1 MLKFSTRL
9 LVWTDIAS
17 HARPALNNI
26 AQSIMMGDRLLNT
39 PSHTGEK
46 SSYSLQ
52 FRAPQF
58 QCNTS
63 TSQDIMNL
71 TSEDDS
77 YPTSTGPNF
86 MSSWSSYQSV
96 YVVEKY
102 VMRYIYASKRNQS
115 RRVGVIDVQRLECR
129 DVSALFD
136 LHTTH
141 PKGIQEIDRN
151 ITGMKALE
159 LPQHRIG
166 TGVSMPPAPYTNTSN
181 YGEDVRNLTKLVAS
195 KVPTMNEVALLDAF
209 GRLAESKSNQTC
221 YARAKGSIRPTSGSG
236 DCRGHDIL
244 DDGTSILL
252 CEWNCTNVYAG
263 DGKATLASLQREI
276 NLLTT
281 TNRFLPPS
289 WHSPRHKSL
298 Q

>member
-1 MLKFSTRL
+1 MLKVNTRL
-9 LVWTDIAS
+9 LVWTDTAS

-26 AQSIMMGDRLLNT
+26 AQSIMMGDRLINT
-39 PSHTGEK
+39 PSHTGEN

-63 TSQDIMNL
+63 TSQDRMNL
-71 TSEDDS
+71 TSKDYS
-77 YPTSTGPNF
+77 YPESIGPDF
-86 MSSWSSYQSV
+86 KSSWNSDRSV

-102 VMRYIYASKRNQS
+102 VMRYIYASQRNQS
-115 RRVGVIDVQRLECR
+115 RRVGVIDVQRLECQG
-129 DVSALFD
+129 VSALFD
-136 LHTTH
+136 LRITH

-151 ITGMKALE
+151 ITDMKPLV
-159 LPQHRIG
+159 LPQHQIG

-209 GRLAESKSNQTC
+209 GRLAESESNQTC
-221 YARAKGSIRPTSGSG
+221 FARAKGSIRPTSGSG
-236 DCRGHDIL
+236 DCGGHGTL
-244 DDGTSILL
+244 DDGTSVLL

-263 DGKATLASLQREI
+263 DGKPTISSRRKEI
-276 NLLTT
+276 NLLIT

-289 WHSPRHKSL
+289 RHSPRHKSL